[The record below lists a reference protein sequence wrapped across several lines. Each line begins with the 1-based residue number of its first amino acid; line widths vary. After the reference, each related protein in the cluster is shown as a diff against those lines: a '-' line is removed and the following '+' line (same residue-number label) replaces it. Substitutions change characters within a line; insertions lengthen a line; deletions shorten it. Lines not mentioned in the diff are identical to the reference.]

1 MVEKKGKKEEKLEK
15 ESFCN
20 KMDIIDPMLHI
31 DEKPKTDNSIQ
42 SYKRFAFQ
50 PITGTNYN
58 NASPIVIRV
67 ENSDSYFRPCD
78 SEIEFEGKIVKA
90 TDGAVIKKAEAKLAL
105 INNGLMYLFDNIKY
119 ELSSVEIDSVYLP
132 GQATTMFGLL
142 TKNQNYADG
151 GGLNSCWVPDDGE
164 GKADDKNIGWE
175 TRKKFLFLNN
185 RLEAEDP
192 DSGKFRFSIKLEDI
206 FGFATDYNRV
216 LYGFTHTL
224 TLIRNLNN
232 KDVLF
237 GATGAVAGKV
247 EFSKISWILP
257 IVEPSQ
263 VAGYELVKLIN
274 EQRTFSID
282 FRARNCVTTNV
293 PTSNNF
299 QWRLGIKTEKPR
311 YIILGF
317 QTDRENDQTK
327 NLGLFDHCKLKNAY
341 AILNNHRYP
350 AIDFHTDFTKN
361 HYNCLYR
368 EFQQFL
374 GKFFGISDS
383 VTQSAVDPVDYKH
396 LFPLFVFDV
405 SRQSEKIASAVID
418 ITIQCF
424 FHENVGANTKAY
436 CLLISDR
443 RLKFT
448 SDGTKASLVY

>member
-1 MVEKKGKKEEKLEK
+1 M
-15 ESFCN
+15 
-20 KMDIIDPMLHI
+20 
-31 DEKPKTDNSIQ
+31 
-42 SYKRFAFQ
+42 
-50 PITGTNYN
+50 
-58 NASPIVIRV
+58 

-78 SEIEFEGKIVKA
+78 SEIEFEGQIVKE
-90 TDGAVIKKAEAKLAL
+90 TGGTVFKKAEAILAL

-119 ELSSVEIDSVYLP
+119 ELSSIEIDSVYLP

-142 TKNQNYADG
+142 TKNQNYANG
-151 GGLNSCWVPDDGE
+151 GGLNSCWLPDDGK
-164 GKADDKNIGWE
+164 GDADAKNDGWE
-175 TRKKFLFLNN
+175 TRRNFLFLNN
-185 RLEAEDP
+185 RQEAEDP
-192 DSGKFRFSIKLEDI
+192 DSGKFRFSVRLEDI
-206 FGFATDYNRV
+206 FGFAADYNRV

-232 KDVLF
+232 KDALF
-237 GATGAVAGKV
+237 GAAAAVAGKV
-247 EFSKISWILP
+247 EFTKISWILP

-274 EQRTFSID
+274 EERTFSID

-293 PTSNNF
+293 PQSNNF

-317 QTDRENDQTK
+317 QTDRENDQAK

-341 AILNNHRYP
+341 ALLNNHRYP
-350 AIDFHTDFTKN
+350 AIDYHADFTTN

-368 EFQQFL
+368 EFYQFL
-374 GKFFGISDS
+374 GKYFGISDS
-383 VTQSAVDPVDYKH
+383 VTQTAVDPVEYKH
-396 LFPLFVFDV
+396 LFPLIVFDV
-405 SRQSEKIASAVID
+405 SRQSEKIASAVVD

-424 FHENVGANTKAY
+424 FHENVAASTKAY

-443 RLKFT
+443 LLKFK

>member
-1 MVEKKGKKEEKLEK
+1 M
-15 ESFCN
+15 
-20 KMDIIDPMLHI
+20 MDIIEPIIDPMLHI
-31 DEKPKTDNSIQ
+31 DETSKQDDSIQ
-42 SYKRFAFQ
+42 AYKRFAFQ

-67 ENSDSYFRPCD
+67 ENSDSYFRPSD
-78 SEIEFEGKIVKA
+78 SEIEFEG
-90 TDGAVIKKAEAKLAL
+90 VIKKSDGTVLKKADVKLAL
-105 INNGLMYLFDNIKY
+105 INNGLMFLFDNIKY

-142 TKNQNYADG
+142 TKNQNYVDG
-151 GGLNSCWVPDDGE
+151 GGLNSCWQPDANKGE
-164 GKADDKNIGWE
+164 AAATNAGYEARRN
-175 TRKKFLFLNN
+175 FLFLNN

-192 DSGKFRFSIKLEDI
+192 ESGKFRFSIRLEDI
-206 FGFATDYNRV
+206 FGFATDYDRV
-216 LYGFTHTL
+216 MYGFTHTL

-232 KDVLF
+232 KDALF
-237 GATGAVAGKV
+237 GEADAVAGKV

-263 VAGYELVKLIN
+263 VTGYKLVKLIN

-293 PTSNNF
+293 PQSNNF

-311 YIILGF
+311 YIIVGL
-317 QTDRENDQTK
+317 QKDRENDQDK

-341 AILNNHRYP
+341 ALLNNHRYP
-350 AIDFHTDFTKN
+350 AIDYNVDFGAN

-368 EFQQFL
+368 EFYQFL
-374 GKFFGISDS
+374 GKYFGINAS
-383 VTQSAVDPVDYKH
+383 VTQTAVDPVDYKH
-396 LFPLFVFDV
+396 LFPLIVFDV
-405 SRQSEKIASAVID
+405 SRQSEKIASAVVD

-424 FHENVGANTKAY
+424 FHENVPASTKAY

-443 RLKFT
+443 RLKFK

>member
-1 MVEKKGKKEEKLEK
+1 MME
-15 ESFCN
+15 
-20 KMDIIDPMLHI
+20 ITDPMLHI
-31 DEKPKTDNSIQ
+31 DEKSKVDNSIQ

-67 ENSDSYFRPCD
+67 ENSDNYFRPCD
-78 SEIEFEGKIVKA
+78 SEIEFEGHVVKDA
-90 TDGAVIKKAEAKLAL
+90 DGAVFKKDEAKLAL

-132 GQATTMFGLL
+132 GQATTMFKLL
-142 TKNQNYADG
+142 TKNQNYNDG
-151 GGLNSCWVPDDGE
+151 GGLNSCWLPDDNKGE
-164 GKADDKNIGWE
+164 AAAANTGWE
-175 TRKKFLFLNN
+175 ARRKFLFLNN

-192 DSGKFRFSIKLEDI
+192 ESGKFRFSIRLEDI
-206 FGFATDYNRV
+206 FGFAADYDRV
-216 LYGFTHTL
+216 MYGFTHTL

-237 GATGAVAGKV
+237 GEDAAVAGKV

-257 IVEPSQ
+257 IIEPSQ

-282 FRARNCVTTNV
+282 FRARNCVTINV
-293 PTSNNF
+293 PQSTDF
-299 QWRLGIKTEKPR
+299 QWRLGVKTEKPR
-311 YIILGF
+311 YIVLGL
-317 QTDRENDQTK
+317 QTNRENDQKK

-341 AILNNHRYP
+341 ALLNNHRYP
-350 AIDFHTDFTKN
+350 AIDYHADFGAN

-368 EFQQFL
+368 EFYQ
-374 GKFFGISDS
+374 FFGKYFGINAS
-383 VTQSAVDPVDYKH
+383 VTQTAVDPVDYKH
-396 LFPLFVFDV
+396 LFPLIVFDV
-405 SRQSEKIASAVID
+405 SRQSEKIASTVID

-424 FHENVGANTKAY
+424 FHENVAASTKAY

-443 RLKFT
+443 LLKFK